1 MRTALRTAS
10 QHRTPAR
17 LFCIN
22 SLSEA
27 RHLSTFYERGMFA
40 NATKRKKVR
49 SKRAVT
55 SKCCTKRC
63 GRSCKQCV
71 RADGT
76 PRKGIP
82 SPENQGHFCYVQPR
96 LPRSRDKG
104 CSQIM
109 WLRFERR
116 GSYRCELVRYAQA
129 GCCKKVSLL
138 SPDLTGKKENNK
150 KTNKV

>member
-1 MRTALRTAS
+1 MQVGAWRSQPDAAASTTLVGRMRTALRTAS

-49 SKRAVT
+49 SKRVVT

-82 SPENQGHFCYVQPR
+82 SPENQGYFCYVQPS

-109 WLRFERR
+109 WPRFEQR
-116 GSYRCELVRYAQA
+116 GSYR
-129 GCCKKVSLL
+129 VS
-138 SPDLTGKKENNK
+138 
-150 KTNKV
+150 